1 MWLQVKLCG
10 IRLLVEGEEVDVA
23 VVVVAAAG
31 SAALAGSGL
40 PLLQPLPVLL
50 SQGHS
55 IVPDSSRVVGWA
67 PQWGLFCS
75 GSFEE
80 WLVNGEVAVCATRKI
95 LR

>member
-1 MWLQVKLCG
+1 MPDHATSNFHQLHGQLDLQVWLQVKLCG

-50 SQGHS
+50 SQEHS
-55 IVPDSSRVVGWA
+55 TVPDLLW
-67 PQWGLFCS
+67 
-75 GSFEE
+75 
-80 WLVNGEVAVCATRKI
+80 VA
-95 LR
+95 